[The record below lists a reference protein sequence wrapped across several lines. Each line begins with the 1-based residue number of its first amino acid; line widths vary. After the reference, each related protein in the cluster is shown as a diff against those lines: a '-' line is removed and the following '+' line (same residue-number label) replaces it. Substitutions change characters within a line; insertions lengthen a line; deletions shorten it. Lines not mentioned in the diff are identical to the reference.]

1 MSAIAHNPWLM
12 VLAIFVI
19 NVCYVTF
26 LTMRTILTLKGYRY
40 IAAVVSFL
48 EVLVYVVG
56 LGLVMSSLDQIQNIF
71 AYALG
76 FSVGII
82 VGMKIEEK
90 LALGYTVVNVTS
102 SEYELDLPNEL
113 RNLGYGVTH
122 YEAFGRDGS
131 RMVMQILTPRKYE
144 FKLMD
149 TIKTLTLKRL
159 SLLMNLEIFM
169 VDSGLKVRR
178 RKLKAYEPEH
188 LDVVVEHEE
197 LESAKTNEQKV

>member
-1 MSAIAHNPWLM
+1 
-12 VLAIFVI
+12 
-19 NVCYVTF
+19 
-26 LTMRTILTLKGYRY
+26 
-40 IAAVVSFL
+40 
-48 EVLVYVVG
+48 
-56 LGLVMSSLDQIQNIF
+56 
-71 AYALG
+71 
-76 FSVGII
+76 
-82 VGMKIEEK
+82 MKIEEK

-169 VDSGLKVRR
+169 VDSGLKG
-178 RKLKAYEPEH
+178 
-188 LDVVVEHEE
+188 
-197 LESAKTNEQKV
+197 TQT

>member
-1 MSAIAHNPWLM
+1 MSAIAQNPWLM
-12 VLAIFVI
+12 VFAIFVI
-19 NVCYVTF
+19 NVCYVTC

-40 IAAVVSFL
+40 VAAIVSFV
-48 EVLVYVVG
+48 EVLIYVVG
-56 LGLVMSSLDQIQNIF
+56 LGLVMSSLDQIQNIV
-71 AYALG
+71 AYAFG
-76 FSVGII
+76 FSIGII

-144 FKLMD
+144 LKLMD
-149 TIKTLTLKRL
+149 TIKLRSKAFIIAYEPR
-159 SLLMNLEIFM
+159 NIHGGFW
-169 VDSGLKVRR
+169 VKGVRK
-178 RKLKAYEPEH
+178 RKLKAYEPEE
-188 LDVVVEHEE
+188 LESVVEHE
-197 LESAKTNEQKV
+197 V

>member
-1 MSAIAHNPWLM
+1 M
-12 VLAIFVI
+12 VNGLSNFII

-40 IAAVVSFL
+40 VAAVVSFM

-56 LGLVMSSLDQIQNIF
+56 LGLVMSSLDQIQKYFCLCIRILSRYYSRNENR
-71 AYALG
+71 G
-76 FSVGII
+76 
-82 VGMKIEEK
+82 K

-144 FKLMD
+144 LKLMD
-149 TIKTLTLKRL
+149 TVK
-159 SLLMNLEIFM
+159 NLDPKAFIIAYEPRNIHGGFW
-169 VDSGLKVRR
+169 VKGVRK
-178 RKLKAYEPEH
+178 RKLKAYEPEQ
-188 LDVVVEHEE
+188 LEVVVDHEE
-197 LESAKTNEQKV
+197 IVGGSSNEQKV